1 MAVVYSKD
9 RSEILAQI
17 LNSLERNAGITSVS
31 PGSIARAF
39 AEAVSDQMGDLYSI
53 LKYNIDQTMLAT
65 ASGRNLDLIGEL
77 YSVKRK
83 LVSPEIVA
91 DRQIANVI
99 FSISKPYS
107 RDIIIPKDT
116 VVYNDVSNN
125 ASFQFKYKL
134 AGDVVINGSTTR
146 AYGQLVPAFS
156 GQTHTAAIGS
166 LIRHNFI
173 SPPGIVVSVYN
184 TKEIHS
190 QIDYESDESYRRR
203 IVRSVKMNSSGTSE
217 AIRLNALSVN
227 GVRDVRIRDASFGL
241 GSFDVIIVPDS
252 TQSSQ
257 TITRS
262 VFLAL
267 QDAKP
272 VGVRM
277 NIRQAQMVPVSV
289 VANIMV
295 PTGSTAANTK
305 AIGNQAAYFAKRY
318 LNSMSIGDPLNINS
332 LKSQISAASDLITDV
347 IINSITINGVEIP
360 IENFLLPDERSYM
373 VAGLVSIYPTIIGQ
387 TSY

>member
-107 RDIIIPKDT
+107 RDIVIPKDT

-125 ASFQFKYKL
+125 ASFQK
-134 AGDVVINGSTTR
+134 
-146 AYGQLVPAFS
+146 
-156 GQTHTAAIGS
+156 
-166 LIRHNFI
+166 
-173 SPPGIVVSVYN
+173 
-184 TKEIHS
+184 
-190 QIDYESDESYRRR
+190 
-203 IVRSVKMNSSGTSE
+203 
-217 AIRLNALSVN
+217 
-227 GVRDVRIRDASFGL
+227 
-241 GSFDVIIVPDS
+241 
-252 TQSSQ
+252 
-257 TITRS
+257 
-262 VFLAL
+262 
-267 QDAKP
+267 
-272 VGVRM
+272 
-277 NIRQAQMVPVSV
+277 NI
-289 VANIMV
+289 
-295 PTGSTAANTK
+295 
-305 AIGNQAAYFAKRY
+305 F
-318 LNSMSIGDPLNINS
+318 
-332 LKSQISAASDLITDV
+332 
-347 IINSITINGVEIP
+347 
-360 IENFLLPDERSYM
+360 
-373 VAGLVSIYPTIIGQ
+373 
-387 TSY
+387 

>member
-39 AEAVSDQMGDLYSI
+39 AEAVSDQIGDLYSI

-107 RDIIIPKDT
+107 RDIVIPKDT
-116 VVYNDVSNN
+116 IVYNDVSNN

-227 GVRDVRIRDASFGL
+227 GVKDVRIRDASFGL
-241 GSFDVIIVPDS
+241 GSFDVIVVPES
-252 TQSSQ
+252 TQASA
-257 TITRS
+257 TLTRS

-289 VANIMV
+289 VANIML
-295 PTGSTAANTK
+295 PTGSSSANTK

-332 LKSQISAASDLITDV
+332 LKSQISAASDLIADV
-347 IINSITINGVEIP
+347 IISSITVNGVEIP